1 MADPFYSRQS
11 RRYLCRWVGL
21 VALAAGLTS
30 CGSSNEPDPR
40 EVAERIAQA
49 PEASELAV
57 PDLAACPRRELLEQ
71 GLRQRTAP
79 IAVPAPLLEVARSDM
94 DNLAVITLGGST
106 VCVDASWM
114 EAIENARLSPDRRFL
129 EFDWSGYE
137 AFGHV
142 LVDRTGSGSVI
153 DTGVTPVRSPSGERL
168 AALDYS
174 ASGYGA
180 LNALAVWEIGAGRLT
195 EIARIETLPDGLG
208 WRIDRWVGERC
219 LEISS
224 IGWEDAPQ
232 DQAGYE
238 TAPRQRYVAL
248 LSAGT
253 WQVRSARSCAEAS
266 R

>member
-1 MADPFYSRQS
+1 MADRFAF
-11 RRYLCRWVGL
+11 RRSGARRWLSL
-21 VALAAGLTS
+21 VAIAAALTA
-30 CGSSNEPDPR
+30 CGSSNEPDR
-40 EVAERIAQA
+40 EVAERSVQA
-49 PEASELAV
+49 PEASELSAA
-57 PDLAACPRRELLEQ
+57 PDLAACPQRELIEE
-71 GLRQRTAP
+71 GLRVRTAP
-79 IAVPAPLLEVARSDM
+79 IPVPAPLLEVARSDM
-94 DNLAVITLGGST
+94 DNLAVSTLNGST

-114 EAIENARLSPDRRFL
+114 EAIENSELSPDGRFL

-142 LVDRTGSGSVI
+142 LVDRAGAGGVI
-153 DTGVTPVRSPSGERL
+153 DTGVAPVHSPSGQRL

-180 LNALAVWEIGAGRLT
+180 LNAFAVWEIGADRLT

-224 IGWEDAPQ
+224 IAWEDAPQ

-238 TAPRQRYVAL
+238 RAPRQRYVAL
-248 LSAGT
+248 LSGGT
-253 WQVRSARSCAEAS
+253 WHVRSGRSCAEAS